1 MDVVFCIGARR
12 AWRRAHGAGFARIFE
27 TERDILEMEGGDP
40 VIVKEQY
47 EKMLPGAR
55 LWTGGLELEMDA
67 IEQIRAVSQLPILAG
82 PVAVMPDVHLG
93 KGATVGTVIPTRAAI
108 VPAAVGV
115 DIGCGMLAVKT
126 NLVAGDLPD
135 SLGKLRAQIERDVP
149 VGFNFHKDVLK
160 PKGTRAALV
169 LENRM
174 KKLDERFPKLR
185 ILDAMGKFDEPR
197 MWRQLGSLGGGNHF
211 VEICLDANGAVWIML
226 HSGSRNVGKT
236 IGESA
241 MYMAK
246 KVAERIDRRLPH
258 RDLAW
263 LDEGTPEF
271 EAYVEGLTW
280 AQEYASLNRD
290 LMLHLV
296 HGALAKALGREVTFE
311 GEVTNCHHNYA
322 RIEEHFGERVWVTRK
337 GAVSARLGELG
348 IIPGS
353 MGAKSFIVRGKG
365 NAEAYCSC
373 SHGAGRRMSRSQ
385 AKREFTREDVA
396 VQTAG
401 VECRKDDGVI
411 DEIPSAYKDID
422 RVMAAQSDLVEIV
435 ATLKQVLCVKG

>member
-1 MDVVFCIGARR
+1 M
-12 AWRRAHGAGFARIFE
+12 
-27 TERDILEMEGGDP
+27 
-40 VIVKEQY
+40 KEHY

-55 LWTGGLELEMDA
+55 LWTGDMEVEMDA
-67 IEQIRAVSQLPILAG
+67 IEQIRAVTQLPILAG

-93 KGATVGTVIPTRAAI
+93 RGATVGTVIPTRAAI

-126 NLVAGDLPD
+126 NLAASDLPEN
-135 SLGKLRAQIERDVP
+135 LGKVRSQIERDVP
-149 VGFNFHKDVLK
+149 VGFNFHKDTLV
-160 PKGTRAALV
+160 PKGSRAALGLV
-169 LENRM
+169 KRM
-174 KKLDERFPKLR
+174 KELEARYPKLR
-185 ILDAMGKFDEPR
+185 IIERMGRFDQAR

-211 VEICLDANGAVWIML
+211 IEVCLDAENAVWIML
-226 HSGSRNVGKT
+226 HSGSRNVGNT
-236 IGESA
+236 IGQVA
-241 MYMAK
+241 MDVAK
-246 KVAERIDRRLPH
+246 RVADKVDRQLPN

-271 EAYVEGLTW
+271 EAYVEGLAW

-296 HGALAKALGREVTFE
+296 HAAMEKALGREILFE

-322 RIEEHFGERVWVTRK
+322 RLEEHLGENVWVTRK
-337 GAVSARLGELG
+337 GAVSARAGELG

-365 NAEAYCSC
+365 NEAAYCSC
-373 SHGAGRRMSRSQ
+373 SHGAGRRMSRTQ
-385 AKREFTREDVA
+385 ARRVFTRADLA
-396 VQTAG
+396 AQTTG
-401 VECRKDDGVI
+401 VECRKDEGVI

-422 RVMAAQSDLVEIV
+422 AVMAAQSDLVDVV
-435 ATLKQVLCVKG
+435 ATLKQILCVKG

>member
-1 MDVVFCIGARR
+1 MN
-12 AWRRAHGAGFARIFE
+12 
-27 TERDILEMEGGDP
+27 ER
-40 VIVKEQY
+40 Y

-55 LWTGGLELEMDA
+55 LWTGDMEVEHDA

-82 PVAVMPDVHLG
+82 PVVVMPDVHLG

-126 NLVAGDLPD
+126 NLTAGDLPE
-135 SLGKLRAQIERDVP
+135 SLSKVRAQVERDVP
-149 VGFNFHKDVLK
+149 VGFDFHKSPLA
-160 PKGTRAALV
+160 PKGSHASLV
-169 LENRM
+169 LHQRM
-174 KKLDERFPKLR
+174 TKLEKRYPKLR
-185 ILDAMGKFDEPR
+185 ILEHIGRFDEAR

-211 VEICLDANGAVWIML
+211 VELCLDIEGAVWIML

-236 IGESA
+236 IGETA
-241 MYMAK
+241 MSMAK
-246 KVAERIDRRLPH
+246 EVAARLDRRLPD

-263 LDEGTPEF
+263 LDEGSPEF
-271 EAYVEGLTW
+271 EAYVEGLGW

-290 LMLHLV
+290 LMLDLV
-296 HGALAKALGREVTFE
+296 HKAIEKSLGRDVKFL

-322 RIEEHFGERVWVTRK
+322 RIEEHLGERVWVTRK
-337 GAVSARLGELG
+337 GAVSARAGELG

-365 NAEAYCSC
+365 NESAYCSC
-373 SHGAGRRMSRSQ
+373 SHGAGRSMSRSK
-385 AKREFTREDVA
+385 ARKLFTRADLQA
-396 VQTAG
+396 QTSG
-401 VECRKDDGVI
+401 VECRKDEGVI

-422 RVMAAQSDLVEIV
+422 RVMSAQSDLVDIV
-435 ATLKQVLCVKG
+435 ATLKQILCVKG